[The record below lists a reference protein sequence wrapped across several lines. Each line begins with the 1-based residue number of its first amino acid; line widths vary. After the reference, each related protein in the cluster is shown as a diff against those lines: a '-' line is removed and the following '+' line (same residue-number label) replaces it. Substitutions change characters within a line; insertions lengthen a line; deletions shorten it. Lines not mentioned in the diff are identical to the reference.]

1 MANAKNN
8 HPTDAE
14 VAILSVLWDKGPCTV
29 RQVHEAV
36 GRVRPTV
43 YTSTLKL
50 MQLMAAKGLVVRDES
65 ARTHVYRAAAPQK
78 QTQQRLVND
87 LLERAFGGSAEQ
99 LVMRALSAKK
109 VPPKELAKIREILDK
124 LERG

>member
-1 MANAKNN
+1 MPKNKCS

-14 VAILSVLWDKGPCTV
+14 VSILSVLWDKGPCTV
-29 RQVHEAV
+29 RQVHEAID
-36 GRVRPTV
+36 RDKPTG

-50 MQLMAAKGLVVRDES
+50 MQLMTEKGLVVRDES
-65 ARTHVYRAAAPQK
+65 ARTHIYRAAAPQT

-109 VPPKELAKIREILDK
+109 VTPVELAKIREILDK
-124 LERG
+124 LEGE

>member
-1 MANAKNN
+1 MANFKST

-14 VAILSVLWDKGPCTV
+14 LAILNVLWDKEPCTV
-29 RQVHEAV
+29 RQVHEAI
-36 GRVRPTV
+36 GRERPTV

-65 ARTHVYRAAAPQK
+65 MRSHVYCAAIPQK
-78 QTQQRLVND
+78 QAQQRLVND

-99 LVMRALSAKK
+99 LVMRVLSAKK
-109 VPPKELAKIREILDK
+109 VSPKELAKIREILDK
-124 LERG
+124 IERG